1 MIFPDD
7 LQYTEEHVWIES
19 DGETAKIGITEFAV
33 NQLGEVQYVGLAD
46 QGQELMAGETFTEI
60 EFSEMIQEF
69 SCPLSGEAIQVNDFL
84 AESPEL
90 ISENPYENW
99 ILELKLAD
107 PSELD
112 DLLTAAEYEKSL

>member
-1 MIFPDD
+1 
-7 LQYTEEHVWIES
+7 
-19 DGETAKIGITEFAV
+19 
-33 NQLGEVQYVGLAD
+33 
-46 QGQELMAGETFTEI
+46 
-60 EFSEMIQEF
+60 
-69 SCPLSGEAIQVNDFL
+69 DFL